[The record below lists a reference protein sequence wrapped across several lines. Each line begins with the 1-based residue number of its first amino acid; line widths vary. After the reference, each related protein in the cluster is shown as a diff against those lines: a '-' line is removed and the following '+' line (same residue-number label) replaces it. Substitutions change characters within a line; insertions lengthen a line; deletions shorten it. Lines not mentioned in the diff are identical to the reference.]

1 MALGGFK
8 FVGYKYARPAD
19 YDSSVDAQ
27 VLAETLKMH
36 KCKLKAFTESC
47 AASGAQWDFS
57 YSNGDYAF
65 GTHGNVIYKMDSS
78 GFNLVSFFR
87 YGEEDAYYAIV
98 TLNDAGTNTGYSLQL
113 LNQFYYYQGSQK
125 RQSYLTNDMSCI
137 GLVDLNMAN
146 INVRPTQD
154 RLALASDTSGSI
166 QTSSSAQ
173 YISKGVP
180 EARYYGYVTKGKC
193 IFSFMYNA
201 LSNFVVK
208 ISAIDSLQLSSPND
222 IKNIFS
228 WTFMTSKVTTT
239 NNSTGLLNH
248 ATGYIQTLKDNGVC
262 YETMGPSGTN
272 YSINLYIEPTK
283 NAIAYNSVDNIPY
296 ESVTMTTGMTLLPA
310 NGGINSDGIITK
322 GSTSIDMLAQNV
334 VIPYSNIN
342 PKVTCANGN
351 YLNVYDYVYTIQDE
365 FFVLSRFYYIGWD
378 PSNPDITQESA
389 WTAYTE

>member
-1 MALGGFK
+1 MSLGGYK
-8 FVGYKYARPAD
+8 FRGYKYTRPAD

-57 YSNGDYAF
+57 YSSGDYAF
-65 GTHGNVIYKMDSS
+65 GTHGNVIYKLDSS

-98 TLNDAGTNTGYSLQL
+98 TLSDVSTSTGYSLQL
-113 LNQFYYYQGSQK
+113 YNYFYYYQGSQK
-125 RQSYLTNDMSCI
+125 RQSYVSNDMSCAS
-137 GLVDLNMAN
+137 LVDLNMDN
-146 INVRPTQD
+146 INVRPTRD
-154 RLALASDTSGSI
+154 RLALASDTSE
-166 QTSSSAQ
+166 TMLSSSNAQ

-180 EARYYGYVTKGKC
+180 KVRYYGYVTKGKC
-193 IFSFMYNA
+193 IFSFMYTD
-201 LSNFVVK
+201 LSDFFIK
-208 ISAIDSLQLSSPND
+208 ISAVDSLRLSSPND
-222 IKNIFS
+222 TKNIFS
-228 WTFMTSKVTTT
+228 WTLKTSKTTT
-239 NNSTGLLNH
+239 NSTSGLVNYV
-248 ATGYIQTLKDNGVC
+248 TGYIQTLKDNGIC
-262 YETMGPSGTN
+262 YETMGPSGTTYN
-272 YSINLYIEPTK
+272 INLYVEPAK

-296 ESVTMTTGMTLLPA
+296 ESVTVATAMTLLPA

-334 VIPYSNIN
+334 IRPYSNIN
-342 PKVTCANGN
+342 PKVAYANGN
-351 YLNVYDYVYTIQDE
+351 YLNVHNYIFTTQDE
-365 FFVLSRFYYIGWD
+365 NFVLSRFYYIGWD